1 MTASVPIRVL
11 FVDDHTIAREGLRSI
26 ITHEQ
31 DMDVV
36 GEANSGEAALQL
48 WGDVKPDITIMDLR
62 LPGMSGLDAIQAIRR
77 QHPEAKFI
85 VLTSFVGDEQIHR
98 ALLAGVQGYLFKD
111 LVRRELIAAIRAVH
125 QGRRYIPA
133 EVSERLYENTPRVD
147 LTPREVDVLRIVAQ
161 GRSNKEI
168 ATVLGISEFTVKGY
182 VQSAIGK
189 LNARDRTHAVIL
201 ALQRGLID

>member
-26 ITHEQ
+26 ITHEE

-36 GEANSGEAALQL
+36 GEASNGEAALQL
-48 WGDVKPDITIMDLR
+48 WNEVKPDITIMDLR
-62 LPGMSGLDAIQAIRR
+62 LPGMSGLDAIHAIRR
-77 QHPEAKFI
+77 LHPEAKFI

-168 ATVLGISEFTVKGY
+168 GTVLGISEFTVKGY

-201 ALQRGLID
+201 AMQRGLID